1 MAQLGLELY
10 SQYVTAMG
18 HKANAPCRYIGIS
31 SKMYRPFYGEKEFI
45 TIAKHVIPLSPLI
58 ISTRD
63 LVDTLEK
70 GKRILTREMNA
81 DFGKIQNDSMMRLG
95 DVKDVFKSLH
105 SRAVLFCLETLK
117 LLMFKLE
124 PATKED
130 AKPFFAFLTRDLTKI
145 DNAYLQA
152 VDELENKHEVTK
164 SLKDELLDIVSAFAL
179 EMITQAC
186 TQYSDCLWLNTVT
199 VTTPEWQP
207 CAADS
212 INLLLSEMKRS
223 EFHKLEELFEYYDY
237 AYDLHF
243 ENQVYEHFA
252 QHYVLT
258 GNTDYDGADFAFYKF
273 YSDCKTLNPSLKL
286 TKIFGRVF
294 AEQIERRKTALSEN
308 DSFRIKLFDT
318 AATHFG
324 DLLQAVAACPY
335 ITDDIRTALNNR
347 VQAAFKELKSRR

>member
-1 MAQLGLELY
+1 MANLGLDLY
-10 SQYVTAMG
+10 MQYITGMQR
-18 HKANAPCRYIGIS
+18 KDNAKPRYIGIS
-31 SKMYRPFYGEKEFI
+31 SKMYRPFYGEKEFVK
-45 TIAKHVIPLSPLI
+45 IAGHTIPLSPLI

-63 LVDTLEK
+63 LVDTLEV
-70 GKRILTREMNA
+70 GKRILTHEMNEQ
-81 DFGKIQNDSMMRLG
+81 FGRLKNDSMMRLG
-95 DVKDVFKSLH
+95 DVKDVFVQIH
-105 SRAVLFCLETLK
+105 ERAVLFCLETLK
-117 LLMFKLE
+117 MLMYKLE
-124 PATKED
+124 PETKED
-130 AKPFFAFLTRDLTKI
+130 AEPFFAFVTRDLTKI

-152 VDELENKHEVTK
+152 MDELESKHEVTK
-164 SLKDELLDIVSAFAL
+164 SLKDELLLIVDAFAL

-186 TQYSDCLWLNTVT
+186 TQYDDCLWLNSVT
-199 VTTPEWQP
+199 QKTPEWQP
-207 CAADS
+207 CAGES

-258 GNTDYDGADFAFYKF
+258 GNADYDGADFAFYKF

-324 DLLQAVAACPY
+324 DLLQAAAACPY

-347 VQAAFKELKSRR
+347 VQAAFKELKSH